1 MMGGGT
7 FLLFSL
13 TSNPNTHSIYPYHY
27 LNVKSYIFVARL
39 GTAAVPSP
47 TARWYS
53 ELGAPLIGH
62 SLGGGDPAAA
72 SA

>member
-1 MMGGGT
+1 MA
-7 FLLFSL
+7 
-13 TSNPNTHSIYPYHY
+13 NPNTHSIYPYHY
-27 LNVKSYIFVARL
+27 LNVKSYIFVVQCASGLR
-39 GTAAVPSP
+39 TVAVPLP

-53 ELGAPLIGH
+53 ELGALLIGH